1 MHTTR
6 IQGLLTALAMGGVL
20 WAQSPAVT
28 AQGQLQVRWQGSGAV
43 QSQTQPVAG
52 GSAALHAGTAGD
64 VVLTVGAR
72 TTMLVDAMSPPWNC
86 YSCWSEAMGDVVL
99 EFSSPT
105 PTAGVLV
112 LDVQPVCIMGPSY
125 VDVGLDGQWEAIGGV
140 VPTANIP
147 VVLSA
152 EPLPVRLHAEAVN
165 FGGATCRFVASVE
178 FVAQPQELG
187 SLAPSCGPAMT
198 AELVGDP
205 GSVRTLTLRTNA
217 PNAALSALLVGSPF
231 WPQPMCMLLPGAEVL
246 ALYVPAPAGVLALP
260 VLPSLRGAL
269 SLQLAAIDAQGQL
282 QLGNA
287 VGLMLP

>member
-43 QSQTQPVAG
+43 QSQVQPVAG
-52 GSAALHAGTAGD
+52 GSATLQVGTVGLVD
-64 VVLTVGAR
+64 LTVGAR
-72 TTMLVDAMSPPWNC
+72 TTIQIDAMSPPWNC
-86 YSCWSEAMGDVVL
+86 YGCWSEAMGDVVL
-99 EFSSPT
+99 EFASPT
-105 PTAGVLV
+105 PVAGVLV

-140 VPTANIP
+140 TPHASVP

-178 FVAQPQELG
+178 FVPQPQSLG
-187 SLAPSCGPAMT
+187 SLSPACGPVMT
-198 AELVGDP
+198 AALTGDP
-205 GSVRTLTLRTNA
+205 GAARTLSLR
-217 PNAALSALLVGSPF
+217 PAAAGVLGALLVGAPF
-231 WPQPMCMLLPGAEVL
+231 WPQPMCLLLPGAEVL
-246 ALYVPAPAGVLALP
+246 ALYVPTPAGAIALP
-260 VLPSLRGAL
+260 VAVSLQGAL
-269 SLQLAAIDAQGQL
+269 SLQYAELDAQGQIL
-282 QLGNA
+282 LGNA
-287 VGLMLP
+287 IGLLLP